1 MAPLQISTPIT
12 FENLYNKYH
21 KLIQSIDCICWYLC
35 HVIQRV
41 MVQITAAKNGVEGR
55 PFITSSSESCS
66 SVVSPTD
73 NDYSCNQLE
82 SVELI
87 NFVDIKR

>member
-41 MVQITAAKNGVEGR
+41 TVQITAAKNAVEEGLLSHLR
-55 PFITSSSESCS
+55 ARAAAVLYHLLTMITLAINLNQSS
-66 SVVSPTD
+66 
-73 NDYSCNQLE
+73 
-82 SVELI
+82 
-87 NFVDIKR
+87 